1 MLSFQPKKSPKPGGF
16 TLDPVQR
23 ERAKGNPTGRRRHF
37 HLVFLAGVIVITGY
51 LFWNFMDGLR
61 NALSPLTTRLNQ
73 ELPLTPMAKPSI
85 ADLPPLPD
93 AAAIDAH
100 LPAVAEQLAN
110 GTVPLWIDQPDAG
123 TLAWVK
129 TVLAKDLV
137 TPPLP
142 QRVEA
147 RDLILRHVRVG
158 ENLVISGLLE
168 DSQPAPVDG
177 AASGYQ
183 RLLVTLPGEQ
193 YLEVLAPESAR
204 DLLIGDE
211 IVVVGRFLGFATLP
225 LAEPVT
231 APATPATGTDV
242 PAGDAPPPAA
252 PAATPAPTSVQVPLI
267 AARIADKPA
276 VQRVVDNPYVMRGE
290 WRLPEDLYQN
300 VDDDLLVVE
309 TRPYYYTLGQV
320 LLDRTTPDA
329 LEDIPSANQLGSAIH
344 RDPAKF
350 RGQPF
355 TIRGHVFH
363 AWEDTGVAHD
373 QPFGISR
380 VVRIIMWSEDWGDWD
395 VMVKGEVV
403 TKRKLILRAF
413 ELAAITHQ
421 PLPLPGQ
428 VITANGRFL
437 RLRSME
443 VPTNVERDRR
453 QGIKR
458 QSDRA
463 HTFLFVTNEFSV
475 MKPVAEY
482 DFSPI
487 WLVLLV
493 AALILGAA
501 LLRTARREAKKKEL
515 VFDSV
520 RKLRESRRA
529 FESRRAGAAPAD
541 PASSTADPASSTT
554 DPPDAPPSTEPP
566 PASAAPALGDPPP
579 DGDPPKAS

>member
-1 MLSFQPKKSPKPGGF
+1 MLSFQPKKPPKPGAF
-16 TLDPVQR
+16 TLDRVQR
-23 ERAKGNPTGRRRHF
+23 ERAKGNTGRRRHF
-37 HLVFLAGVIVITGY
+37 HLVFLAGVIVITGF
-51 LFWNFMDGLR
+51 LFWNFMDELR
-61 NALSPLTTRLNQ
+61 NALSPVTTRLNQ
-73 ELPLTPMAKPSI
+73 ELPLTPMAKPTI
-85 ADLPPLPD
+85 ATLPPLPD
-93 AAAIDAH
+93 AAAIDEH
-100 LPAVAEQLAN
+100 LPGVAEQLAN
-110 GTVPLWIDQPDAG
+110 GTVPLWIDQPDAS

-129 TVLAKDLV
+129 TVLAKDLA

-168 DSQPAPVDG
+168 DSQPAPIAG

-183 RLLVTLPGEQ
+183 RLLVTLPDEQ

-204 DLLIGDE
+204 NLLIGDE
-211 IVVVGRFLGFATLP
+211 IVVVGRFLGFAMLP
-225 LAEPVT
+225 LAEL
-231 APATPATGTDV
+231 
-242 PAGDAPPPAA
+242 PAA
-252 PAATPAPTSVQVPLI
+252 PAAPATAPAADAPAVANDPSTSPNAPTTSPAPTSVQVPLI

-290 WRLPEDLYQN
+290 WRLPEDIYQN

-329 LEDIPSANQLGSAIH
+329 LTDIGSANQMGSAIH
-344 RDPAKF
+344 RDPAKH

-395 VMVKGEVV
+395 VMVNGEIV

-428 VITANGRFL
+428 VITASGRFL

-443 VPTNVERDRR
+443 VPTNAERDRR

-493 AALILGAA
+493 AALLLGAA

-529 FESRRAGAAPAD
+529 LGGKRAGAAGDPAD
-541 PASSTADPASSTT
+541 PASAAVDPVS
-554 DPPDAPPSTEPP
+554 APPSTGQPPSPPEPT
-566 PASAAPALGDPPP
+566 LGDPPA
-579 DGDPPKAS
+579 DGPLKSS

>member
-1 MLSFQPKKSPKPGGF
+1 MLSFQPKKAPKPGAF
-16 TLDPVQR
+16 TLDRVQR
-23 ERAKGNPTGRRRHF
+23 ERAKGNTGRRRHF
-37 HLVFLAGVIVITGY
+37 HLVFLAGVIVITCY
-51 LFWNFMDGLR
+51 LFWNFMDELR
-61 NALSPLTTRLNQ
+61 NALSPVTTRLNQ
-73 ELPLTPMAKPSI
+73 ELSLTPMAKPTI
-85 ADLPPLPD
+85 ATLPPLPD
-93 AAAIDAH
+93 AAAIDEH
-100 LPAVAEQLAN
+100 LPGVTEQLAN
-110 GTVPLWIDQPDAG
+110 GTVPLWIDQPDAS

-142 QRVEA
+142 QRVEG

-158 ENLVISGLLE
+158 ENVVISGLLE
-168 DSQPAPVDG
+168 DSQPAPIAG

-183 RLLVTLPGEQ
+183 RLLITLPDEQ

-204 DLLIGDE
+204 NLLIGDE
-211 IVVVGRFLGFATLP
+211 IVVVGRFLGFAVLP
-225 LAEPVT
+225 LAEPPADPVAT
-231 APATPATGTDV
+231 ATGPAAGPATV
-242 PAGDAPPPAA
+242 PSGDTPAA
-252 PAATPAPTSVQVPLI
+252 PAATPAPTSVQVPLL

-290 WRLPEDLYQN
+290 WRLPDDVYQN

-320 LLDRTTPDA
+320 LLDRTTPEA
-329 LEDIPSANQLGSAIH
+329 LTDIGSANQLGSAIH
-344 RDPAKF
+344 REPAKY

-428 VITANGRFL
+428 VITASGRFL

-443 VPTNVERDRR
+443 VPTNAERDRR

-463 HTFLFVTNEFSV
+463 HTFLFVTNEFTT
-475 MKPVAEY
+475 MKPVVEY
-482 DFSPI
+482 DFSLV
-487 WLVLLV
+487 WWVLLA
-493 AALILGAA
+493 AALVLGAA

-529 FESRRAGAAPAD
+529 LEGKRVGIAVEPAVPVPATVDAVSAP
-541 PASSTADPASSTT
+541 STAQ
-554 DPPDAPPSTEPP
+554 PPSQSSPPEPT
-566 PASAAPALGDPPP
+566 LGDPPV
-579 DGDPPKAS
+579 DGEPPKNS